1 MLPLLLTILLLAAP
15 SPTQTASWAALH
27 SDAYQVNVAR
37 GATRAWSFPVP
48 PALGAEERPLSFTWT
63 VVRPVPAPTFVILEQ
78 CPRPEACHAAVLRP
92 TGQGSGTTRSAYRI
106 TNRGFQEVAVLFR
119 YTIWGAR

>member
-1 MLPLLLTILLLAAP
+1 MRPLLLAVLLLAVPAP
-15 SPTQTASWAALH
+15 TRTATWAALYTG
-27 SDAYQVNVAR
+27 AYQVNVAR
-37 GATRAWSFPVP
+37 GTTRAWSFPVP
-48 PALGAEERPLSFTWT
+48 PALGAEERPVSFTWAI
-63 VVRPVPAPTFVILEQ
+63 VRPVPAPTFVILEQ
-78 CPRPEACHAAVLRP
+78 CPRPEACHPAVLRP